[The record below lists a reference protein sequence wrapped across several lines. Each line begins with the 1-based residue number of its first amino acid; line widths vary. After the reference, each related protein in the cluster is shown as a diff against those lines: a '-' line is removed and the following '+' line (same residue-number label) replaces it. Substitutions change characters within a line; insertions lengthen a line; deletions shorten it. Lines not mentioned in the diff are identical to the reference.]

1 MATIAR
7 VALDLAA
14 GRLFDYEIPETL
26 RGTLSAGTP
35 VLVPFGASERRGYV
49 VELCDT
55 PRHAGPLKAI
65 KGVAGKDA
73 LIREPLLKLAQW
85 MADYYLAPVERAVR
99 AVLPGA
105 VRKQDAGFVERLLAA
120 PTEAARALGADAL
133 AALARRAP
141 KQAAALERV
150 LTEGEMLAARLA
162 AHRGAGHAALRA
174 LEKKGLLRLWGGV
187 TERDPNAGLEWLPTH
202 PLTLMPQQTEALAAV
217 REEMDAP
224 APGVLLLYGVT
235 GSGKTEVYLQALRHA
250 LDLGRGAIVLVPEI
264 SLTPQT
270 VERFRGRFGDVVAVL
285 HSGLSEGERHDEW
298 HRIHDGRAR
307 VVVGARSALFAPV
320 RELGLIV
327 VDEEHEPA
335 YKQEETPRYHARD
348 VAVMRGKME
357 GCAVVLGTATPSL
370 ESWQN
375 ARAGKYRLIRM
386 PHRVDH
392 RAMPEIHVIDLRHE
406 AGGREQKRGLFAG
419 ALVDELRGRTQSG
432 EQAILFL
439 NRRGYARALICPAC
453 GEAVRCPDCSIALAY
468 HKREDRLRCHICGR
482 TERPPERCPNP
493 ACRDPS
499 IRMAGAGT
507 EKVEELLRRL
517 LPHVEVA
524 RMDSD
529 TMTRRDEYRRVLTA
543 FRSGK
548 IQVLIGTQM
557 IAKGLHFPNVTLVG
571 VINADVTLH
580 LPDFRAGERTL
591 QLLTQV
597 AGRAGRGEAPGRVL
611 VQTFTPFHPAIQ
623 AARRMDFEAFCDQEL
638 AFRKELGYPPFSRMI
653 NVLFRGRAEAKVRAA
668 ATAFAAAVAPSAP
681 PPKGWTVSEALPA
694 ALARAHGEYRYQV
707 LLRGPKTNR
716 AMHDAVRAA
725 LALKRPKDVH
735 AAADVDPVSVM

>member
-1 MATIAR
+1 LCWCPKSR
-7 VALDLAA
+7 SP
-14 GRLFDYEIPETL
+14 R
-26 RGTLSAGTP
+26 RRSSAS
-35 VLVPFGASERRGYV
+35 A
-49 VELCDT
+49 
-55 PRHAGPLKAI
+55 
-65 KGVAGKDA
+65 
-73 LIREPLLKLAQW
+73 
-85 MADYYLAPVERAVR
+85 
-99 AVLPGA
+99 
-105 VRKQDAGFVERLLAA
+105 
-120 PTEAARALGADAL
+120 
-133 AALARRAP
+133 
-141 KQAAALERV
+141 
-150 LTEGEMLAARLA
+150 
-162 AHRGAGHAALRA
+162 
-174 LEKKGLLRLWGGV
+174 
-187 TERDPNAGLEWLPTH
+187 
-202 PLTLMPQQTEALAAV
+202 
-217 REEMDAP
+217 
-224 APGVLLLYGVT
+224 
-235 GSGKTEVYLQALRHA
+235 
-250 LDLGRGAIVLVPEI
+250 
-264 SLTPQT
+264 
-270 VERFRGRFGDVVAVL
+270 GRFGDVVAVL

-392 RAMPEIHVIDLRHE
+392 RAMPEIHIIDLRSE
-406 AGGREQKRGLFAG
+406 AGGRDQKRGLFAG
-419 ALVDELRGRTQSG
+419 VLVDELRGRTQSG

-439 NRRGYARALICPAC
+439 NRRGYARAPHLP
-453 GEAVRCPDCSIALAY
+453 
-468 HKREDRLRCHICGR
+468 RLRRRGALPRLQHCARLPQARGPPALHICGR
-482 TERPPERCPNP
+482 TERPPTQCPNP
-493 ACRDPS
+493 ACGDPA

-580 LPDFRAGERTL
+580 MPDFRAGERTL

-623 AARRMDFEAFCDQEL
+623 AARRMDFETFCDQEL

-653 NVLFRGRAEAKVRAA
+653 NVLFRGRDEAKVRAA
-668 ATAFAAAVAPSAP
+668 ATAFAAAAAPPAS
-681 PPKGWTVSEALPA
+681 PPKGWTASEALPA

-735 AAADVDPVSVM
+735 ASADVDPVSVM